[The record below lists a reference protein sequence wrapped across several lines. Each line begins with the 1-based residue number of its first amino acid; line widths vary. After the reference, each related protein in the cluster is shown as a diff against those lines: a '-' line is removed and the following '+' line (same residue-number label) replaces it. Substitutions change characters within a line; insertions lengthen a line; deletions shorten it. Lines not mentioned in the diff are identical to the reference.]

1 MTKAQYEEEI
11 IRLREIIR
19 DLENENAELRV
30 ENNRLREEN

>member
-19 DLENENAELRV
+19 DLEDENAELRV
-30 ENNRLREEN
+30 ENNRLREED

>member
-1 MTKAQYEEEI
+1 MTKREYEDEI

-19 DLENENAELRV
+19 DLEDENAELRV

>member
-19 DLENENAELRV
+19 DLEDENAELRV